1 MNKEQYANFVKKYQ
15 LLNRMDKEQPSVDFA
30 DEASLRDFLNFLD
43 EVYLLLLDHTCSAA
57 VVDKKLAGKI
67 ALRKFLNQVPKQ
79 YFESI

>member
-15 LLNRMDKEQPSVDFA
+15 LLNRMNKEQPSVDFD
-30 DEASLRDFLNFLD
+30 DEASLRDFLNFMD
-43 EVYLLLLDHTCSAA
+43 EVYLLLLDHTCSAT

-79 YFESI
+79 HFESI